1 MLTPTE
7 LIYYG
12 ACFAKLHKN
21 PVFINALTQSYIIY
35 IERIYFG

>member
-12 ACFAKLHKN
+12 AAFSQLHRN
-21 PVFINALTQSYIIY
+21 PVFINALKKSFIIY
-35 IERIYFG
+35 IERSYFG